1 MPSLGTAELLII
13 LLIVIAVFGAG
24 KLANLG
30 GALGKGVKDFKASM
44 QDPDAE
50 SKKEAEEKAMPY
62 SEAETGGEHKS

>member
-30 GALGKGVKDFKASM
+30 GALGKGVKDFKSAM
-44 QDPDAE
+44 QDPNAKPEKDQ
-50 SKKEAEEKAMPY
+50 EARPN
-62 SEAETGGEHKS
+62 SEGENSGEN

>member
-30 GALGKGVKDFKASM
+30 GALGKGVKDFKTAM
-44 QDPDAE
+44 GDPNTKPENDQKAKPDSE
-50 SKKEAEEKAMPY
+50 GENSGEK
-62 SEAETGGEHKS
+62 